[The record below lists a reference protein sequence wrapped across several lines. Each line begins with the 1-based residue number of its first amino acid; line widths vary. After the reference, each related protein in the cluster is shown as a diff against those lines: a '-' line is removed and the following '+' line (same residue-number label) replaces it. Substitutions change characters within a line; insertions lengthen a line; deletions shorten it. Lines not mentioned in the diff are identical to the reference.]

1 MSKLFENEV
10 KRLSPFPEVELA
22 TVALPSLA
30 NRRESEMRA
39 STALV
44 EMLFGGNCKLG
55 HEPSGAPFLEC
66 SGIRDEAVSVSLS
79 HCRDSV
85 ALAYSRSYR
94 VGVDVETL
102 RPQTLRVGERV
113 FSAEELRHLGMSL
126 WKHTL
131 AWTAK
136 EALYKCAL
144 LGGIDFRADIRL
156 FPEGIAE
163 RAACSEYA
171 ATVCGEPYRVVSLFE
186 GEHIITTAISE
197 NHNINSIIKDK

>member
-44 EMLFGGNCKLG
+44 EMLFGGNCTLG

-66 SGIRDEAVSVSLS
+66 SGIRDEAVSVRLS

-85 ALAYSRSYR
+85 ALA
-94 VGVDVETL
+94 
-102 RPQTLRVGERV
+102 
-113 FSAEELRHLGMSL
+113 
-126 WKHTL
+126 
-131 AWTAK
+131 
-136 EALYKCAL
+136 
-144 LGGIDFRADIRL
+144 
-156 FPEGIAE
+156 
-163 RAACSEYA
+163 
-171 ATVCGEPYRVVSLFE
+171 
-186 GEHIITTAISE
+186 
-197 NHNINSIIKDK
+197 